1 MLGVLVA
8 ALGLSSCGVP
18 LSCPQVCEILVL
30 QPGMEPDTPAL
41 QGGFLNIGL
50 PGKFPLNLIFT
61 LENIC

>member
-30 QPGMEPDTPAL
+30 QPGMEPETPAL
-41 QGGFLNIGL
+41 QGGFLNIGSPEKSPAQIL
-50 PGKFPLNLIFT
+50 KT
-61 LENIC
+61 H